1 MLLSGTGDAL
11 FMFHVSAKSPEE
23 DEEEGKAGEDDAHGE
38 NGDAVA
44 VRICFLE
51 HLGLAESGS
60 LR

>member
-1 MLLSGTGDAL
+1 MLLSSAGDAL
-11 FMFHVSAKSPEE
+11 FMFHVGSESPEH

>member
-1 MLLSGTGDAL
+1 MLLSGAGNAL
-11 FMFHVSAKSPEE
+11 FVLHVCAESPEE